1 MNMIYYNDES
11 VLERNDSM
19 TQSSGM
25 KTYVSGVALLTLAM
39 LFVKVLSMV
48 YRIPFQNLVGD
59 EGFYIYQQVYPF
71 VAFFVTWTASG
82 LAIAVSRILAE
93 SPHSSKTLLPLL
105 FRYLSAI
112 GIVLFV
118 VLFSCASFFA
128 EMMGDL
134 QLAPLLRIGSF
145 IALTIPFLAIYKGLA
160 QKNGDMKTLASSQVI
175 EQLVRVILILCS
187 AYMLLYWHQSLYT
200 VGAFATYATV
210 FGEVVGILWLISSVK
225 TNSQNM
231 KRQLIPWK
239 EKMHI
244 MKRLTIYSIGISLS
258 SLLLILFQLVDS
270 FTIFDQLKDS
280 GMGIVEAMET
290 KGIYDRGQPLVQVG
304 LVLASSLAMAV
315 VPLITIE
322 MKRRR
327 VKEAEKYMRLTFN
340 VSVMIGVAATVGL
353 MCVMPYM
360 NAMMFKTDA
369 LSMTLSLFVLQI
381 VWLSIIMPM
390 MAVLQGLGYTKHPSL
405 LLIAGLIVKLLCNE
419 LFVASF
425 GIIGAAVASNIGLAL
440 SAIGLLLFLKKVTS
454 VQFVQRSFV
463 KGLFTATIG
472 MLIAVVIWEI
482 GLVYCT
488 NQIGMPMRW
497 QATFVALS
505 GVCIGAFVF
514 LLIATKREVLSV
526 RDWFVLPFGRKVAA
540 FQLYVN
546 RNKK

>member
-1 MNMIYYNDES
+1 MA
-11 VLERNDSM
+11 
-19 TQSSGM
+19 QQSGM
-25 KTYVSGVALLTLAM
+25 KSYVSGVALLTLAM

-93 SPHSSKTLLPLL
+93 SPHTSKTLIPII
-105 FRYLSAI
+105 FRYLSVV
-112 GIVLFV
+112 GIVLFIL
-118 VLFSCASFFA
+118 LFSFSSLFA

-134 QLAPLLRIGSF
+134 QLMPLLRIGSF
-145 IALTIPFLAIYKGLA
+145 VALTIPFLAVYKGIA
-160 QKNGDMKTLASSQVI
+160 QKNGDMKTLATSQVV
-175 EQLVRVILILCS
+175 EQTVRVFLILCS
-187 AYMLLYWHQSLYT
+187 AYALVYWHQSLYT

-210 FGEVVGILWLISSVK
+210 LGEVVGILWLIWYV
-225 TNSQNM
+225 QN
-231 KRQLIPWK
+231 KQTTDQKQRLPRK
-239 EKMHI
+239 EKLHI
-244 MKRLTIYSIGISLS
+244 VKRLTIYSIGISLS

-270 FTIFDQLKDS
+270 FTVFEQLKDS
-280 GMGIVEAMET
+280 GMAIIEAMET

-327 VKEAEKYMRLTFN
+327 VREAEKYMRLTFN
-340 VSVMIGVAATVGL
+340 VSVMIGVAATAGL
-353 MCVMPYM
+353 IAVMPYM
-360 NAMMFKTDA
+360 NTMMFKTDV
-369 LSMTLSLFVLQI
+369 LSGVLSLFVVQI

-425 GIIGAAVASNIGLAL
+425 GIIGAAVASNLGLAL
-440 SAIGLLLFLKKVTS
+440 SAIGLLLFLKKVTT
-454 VQFVQRSFV
+454 VQFLQKSFV
-463 KGLFTATIG
+463 IGLSIATVG
-472 MLIAVVIWEI
+472 MLISVGIWEMLSI
-482 GLVYCT
+482 YAT
-488 NQIGMPMRW
+488 NQLGMHERW
-497 QATFVALS
+497 QATIVALS
-505 GVCIGAFVF
+505 GVGIGAFVF